1 MLFNMAL
8 KNGNL
13 ISINE
18 VKSGLKCDC
27 FCPVCNSQL
36 VARLRINRKDNW
48 DRRFC

>member
-13 ISINE
+13 ISIDE
-18 VKSGLKCDC
+18 VESGLKCNC

-36 VARLRINRKDNW
+36 VARKGKERVHH
-48 DRRFC
+48 